1 MILRGRL
8 IAAFLCFISGEKWI
22 FSRSRLDNSGGW
34 RDIVEMHDK
43 LTGTSIDFQAKK
55 DYNFTCL

>member
-1 MILRGRL
+1 M
-8 IAAFLCFISGEKWI
+8 AAFLCFISGEKWI